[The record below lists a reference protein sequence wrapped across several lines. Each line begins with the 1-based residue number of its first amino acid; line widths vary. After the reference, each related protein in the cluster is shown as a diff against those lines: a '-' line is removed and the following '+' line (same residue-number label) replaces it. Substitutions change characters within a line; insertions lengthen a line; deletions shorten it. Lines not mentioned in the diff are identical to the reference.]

1 MWDAIWPV
9 ILVSAV
15 AGIGGTGLG
24 GVASMVVKRDSKGMV
39 SLFLSFAAG
48 VMISVVCFS
57 LLDEALFVSGE
68 TPRLWLTI
76 GGVMAGYGV
85 IALLNYWI
93 DKNTNHE
100 LEHIDQNHPM
110 TADSLEELVHYD
122 HFRKHQQ
129 ENKQLFLAGVI
140 MAFAIALHNLPEGM
154 VIGASYAADQ
164 SIYAGDGLIMAMI
177 IGLHDIPEGMAVAVP
192 LISGG
197 MSKWK
202 AALLTALSGAPT
214 VLGAV
219 LGYLLGEL
227 GPVGLALSLSFASGA
242 MIYVTFGELLPESI
256 LMQKNKWPALA
267 ATIGMLVGMII
278 IFM

>member
-1 MWDAIWPV
+1 MWNAIWPV

-267 ATIGMLVGMII
+267 ATIGMMVGMII